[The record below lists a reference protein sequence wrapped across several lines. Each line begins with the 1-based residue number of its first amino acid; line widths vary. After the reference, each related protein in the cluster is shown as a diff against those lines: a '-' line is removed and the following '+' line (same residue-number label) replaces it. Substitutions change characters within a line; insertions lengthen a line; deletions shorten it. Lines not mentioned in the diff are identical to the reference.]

1 MLERSKSVKFV
12 VTLFVVCSFLFGA
25 VVPSYAGELDNLINQ
40 KKRTQQELKRTSN
53 LIKNQKKQASN
64 VLGELSLLDQNIDS
78 VENDLTSIRS
88 QVDRVSGEVYASRS
102 ELQDAE
108 ARLGERTAVLN
119 VRVKD
124 IYMNGQ
130 VSYLEVLL
138 KSRSFSEFITTF
150 EFLRRI
156 VKQDTSLV
164 NSIEVERRDIANKK
178 ADLELKLAEITGLET
193 RKSNQQSNLETLKV
207 DRAKK
212 LEEIKSKQEAY
223 EAAYTE
229 LEEETK
235 ALDALIRRKTSN
247 SKSKGTGQFTWP
259 VPGHS
264 SVSSPF
270 GWRMHPILKERRMH
284 YGVDFPAPAGAKVVA
299 ADSGTVIF
307 VGWMNGYGKV
317 VSIDHGAGLTTTYSH
332 LSSQLVS
339 EGQEVTKG
347 DSIGKVGS
355 TGLSTGPHLDFSVRV
370 SGNPVNPMGYL

>member
-1 MLERSKSVKFV
+1 MRERPKSVKFV

-25 VVPSYAGELDNLINQ
+25 VMPSYAGELDKLINQ
-40 KKRTQQELKRTSN
+40 KKRTQQELKRTGN

-88 QVDRVSGEVYASRS
+88 QVERVSGEVYASRC

-108 ARLGERTAVLN
+108 ARLGERTAILN

-164 NSIEVERRDIANKK
+164 NSIEFERRDIANKK
-178 ADLELKLAEITGLET
+178 ADLEVKLAEITGLEK

-207 DRAKK
+207 DRGKK

-223 EAAYTE
+223 EAAYAE

-284 YGVDFPAPAGAKVVA
+284 YGVDFPAPAGTKVVA
-299 ADSGTVIF
+299 VDSGTVIF

-317 VSIDHGAGLTTTYSH
+317 IVIDHGAGLTSTYSH

-347 DSIGKVGS
+347 NSIGKVGS

-370 SGNPVNPMGYL
+370 NGNPVDPMGYL

>member
-1 MLERSKSVKFV
+1 MRERPKSVKFV
-12 VTLFVVCSFLFGA
+12 VTLLVVCSFLFGA
-25 VVPSYAGELDNLINQ
+25 VMPSYAGELDNLINQ
-40 KKRTQQELKRTSN
+40 KKSNQQELKRTSN
-53 LIKNQKKQASN
+53 LIQNQKKQASN

-78 VENDLTSIRS
+78 VENDLTTIRS
-88 QVDRVSGEVYASRS
+88 QVERVSGEVYASRC

-108 ARLGERTAVLN
+108 ARLGERTAILN
-119 VRVKD
+119 VRIKD

-138 KSRSFSEFITTF
+138 KSTSFSEFITTF
-150 EFLRRI
+150 EILRRI

-178 ADLELKLAEITGLET
+178 ADLELKLAEITGLEQ
-193 RKSNQQSNLETLKV
+193 RKSDQQSNLETLKV
-207 DRAKK
+207 DRGKK
-212 LEEIKSKQEAY
+212 LEVIRSKQEAY
-223 EAAYTE
+223 EAAYAE

-284 YGVDFPAPAGAKVVA
+284 YGVDFPASAGTKVVA

-317 VSIDHGAGLTTTYSH
+317 IVIDHGAGLTSTYSH

-370 SGNPVNPMGYL
+370 NGNPVDPMGYL

>member
-1 MLERSKSVKFV
+1 MLERLKSIKLV

-25 VVPSYAGELDNLINQ
+25 VMPSYAGELDNLINQ

-88 QVDRVSGEVYASRS
+88 QVERVSGEVYASRC

-108 ARLGERTAVLN
+108 VRLGERTAILN

-138 KSRSFSEFITTF
+138 KSSSFSEFITTF

-156 VKQDTSLV
+156 VNQDTSLV

-178 ADLELKLAEITGLET
+178 ADLELKLAEITGLER
-193 RKSNQQSNLETLKV
+193 RKTNQQSNLETLKV
-207 DRAKK
+207 DRGKK
-212 LEEIKSKQEAY
+212 LEEIRSKQEAY
-223 EAAYTE
+223 EAAYAE

-317 VSIDHGAGLTTTYSH
+317 VVIDHGAGLTSTYSH

-347 DSIGKVGS
+347 GSIGKVGS

-370 SGNPVNPMGYL
+370 NGNPVNPMGYL

>member
-1 MLERSKSVKFV
+1 VLERLKSIKLV

-25 VVPSYAGELDNLINQ
+25 VMPSYAGELDNLINQ

-88 QVDRVSGEVYASRS
+88 QVERVSGEVYASRC

-108 ARLGERTAVLN
+108 VRLGERTAILN

-138 KSRSFSEFITTF
+138 KSSSFSEFITTF

-156 VKQDTSLV
+156 VNQDTSLV

-178 ADLELKLAEITGLET
+178 ADLELKLAEITGLER
-193 RKSNQQSNLETLKV
+193 RKTNQQSNLETLKV
-207 DRAKK
+207 DRGKK
-212 LEEIKSKQEAY
+212 LEEIRSKQEAY
-223 EAAYTE
+223 EAAYAE

-317 VSIDHGAGLTTTYSH
+317 VVIDHGAGLTSTYSH

-347 DSIGKVGS
+347 GSIGKVGS

-370 SGNPVNPMGYL
+370 NGNPVNPMGYL